1 MALAEKH
8 KAEIQAI
15 LAKYPPEHKRSAVM
29 ALLYLAQRE
38 YGHLDR
44 EAIAE
49 VGAVLDLEPTE
60 VGSLIGFYTLY
71 HDRPGPT
78 YRLQVCTDLP
88 CALRGAEHFAREL
101 RRSLGVDRS
110 EPTTDGQFAIEE
122 VKCLAACD
130 RVPVFQ
136 LQEPEGIHYYESQTI
151 ESALAAVD
159 EIRGRAANG

>member
-8 KAEIQAI
+8 RAEIQAI

-29 ALLYLAQRE
+29 PLLYLAQRE

-44 EAIAE
+44 QAITE
-49 VGAVLDLEPTE
+49 VGALLDLEPTE

-88 CALRGAEHFAREL
+88 CALRGAEHFTREL

-110 EPTTDGQFAIEE
+110 EPTTDGQFVIEE

-136 LQEPEGIHYYESQTI
+136 LQEPGGIHYYESQTI
-151 ESALAAVD
+151 ETALAVVE
-159 EIRGRAANG
+159 EIRGRTANG

>member
-1 MALAEKH
+1 MG
-8 KAEIQAI
+8 
-15 LAKYPPEHKRSAVM
+15 
-29 ALLYLAQRE
+29 LLYLAQRE
-38 YGHLDR
+38 YGYLDR
-44 EAIAE
+44 QAITE
-49 VGAVLDLEPTE
+49 VGALLNLEPTE

-101 RRSLGVDRS
+101 RRSLGVAGN
-110 EPTTDGQFAIEE
+110 EPPTDGEFVIEE

-151 ESALAAVD
+151 ETALAVVE
-159 EIRGRAANG
+159 EIRGRTANG